1 MEINGQQ
8 PWRGREGCLTLT
20 EQLFFL
26 LALMGESFIRMG
38 AIFLIFAAAFFLSET
53 RGLLLRFL

>member
-1 MEINGQQ
+1 MGERNSSSGADR
-8 PWRGREGCLTLT
+8 RGSALT

-26 LALMGESFIRMG
+26 LAPMGASLILMG
-38 AIFLIFAAAFFLSET
+38 AIFFALAAAFFLSST

>member
-1 MEINGQQ
+1 MEDQQ
-8 PWRGREGCLTLT
+8 GTTAMAGMVGLALT

-26 LALMGESFIRMG
+26 LALMGDSFIRIG